1 MADYDKV
8 GLLVVLQGRILLCRK
23 HRGTRMLILP
33 GGCLENGESSLAC
46 LEREIREELGDVS
59 VRAPEY
65 IGTYEH
71 AAADAG
77 RTVRIELYRGELI
90 GAPSPH
96 SEIAELV
103 WFGDGDDPA
112 LLAPSLR
119 EAILPDLANRGIFG
133 RMSYR
138 PEGFHTVTPYLI
150 VNGAARL
157 LDFVQQAFG
166 AEILYR
172 MDRPDGGG
180 IMHASFRMG
189 DSILECSDARPEF
202 PAMPTGLHVYVED
215 ADAVYAKAMAA
226 GATSLRAPDDKF
238 YGDREGDVVD
248 PCGNQWYIATHQ
260 ETVSDEEMLRR
271 MSAAKQ
277 V

>member
-1 MADYDKV
+1 VADYEKA
-8 GLLVVLQGRILLCRK
+8 GLLVIRNGRILLCRK
-23 HRGTRMLILP
+23 RRGTQLLILP
-33 GGCLENGESSLAC
+33 GGRFEPGETPVAC

-59 VRAPEY
+59 LRAPEY
-65 IGTYEH
+65 IATYEH

-77 RTVRIELYRGELI
+77 RTVRIELYRGELSGI
-90 GAPSPH
+90 PSPH

-103 WFGDGDDPA
+103 WFGAADDPA

-119 EAILPDLANRGIFG
+119 EAILPDLADRGIFS

-138 PEGFHTVTPYLI
+138 PEGFHTVTPYLM

-157 LDFVQQAFG
+157 LEFVQQAFG

-172 MDRPDGGG
+172 MDRPDGSG
-180 IMHASFRMG
+180 IMHASFRIG
-189 DSILECSDARPEF
+189 DSVLECSDGRPEF

-226 GATSLRAPDDKF
+226 GATSLREPIDQF

-248 PCGNQWYIATHQ
+248 PCGNHWYIATHK

-271 MSAAKQ
+271 MSAAKH